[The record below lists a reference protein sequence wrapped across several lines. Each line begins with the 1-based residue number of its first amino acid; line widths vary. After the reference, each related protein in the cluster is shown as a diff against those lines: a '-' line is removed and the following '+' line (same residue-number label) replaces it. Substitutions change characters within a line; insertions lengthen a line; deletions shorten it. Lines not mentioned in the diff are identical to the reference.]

1 MAFQRCPWLSMTL
14 TLFTGFLTALGDSDH
29 GRWVTERFGWVSVD
43 CLFGLLFSFL
53 GFSVLL
59 IKTPLISIFQNKA
72 WKECRCS
79 KSALAVS
86 FHSRRRP
93 PFIFQKCLLLL
104 TDTIGSTGIMHIFS
118 TFLFFFHAWEVKM
131 HFIAF
136 KNVPSHFF
144 WQKKTCS

>member
-1 MAFQRCPWLSMTL
+1 MAFQGCPWLSMTL
-14 TLFTGFLTALGDSDH
+14 TSFTGFLTALGDSDH

-104 TDTIGSTGIMHIFS
+104 TYTIGSTGIMHIFPPF
-118 TFLFFFHAWEVKM
+118 FLPCMRSEN
-131 HFIAF
+131 AF
-136 KNVPSHFF
+136 YSLQECPLSLFF
-144 WQKKTCS
+144 WQKKDI